1 MANAFIQFPK
11 GFLWGTATAAHQV
24 EGHNTNNNWAA
35 WEAQPNKIKNGHRSG
50 IACDWRGGRW
60 REDLDRAAAAG
71 QNTHRFSIEWSRIQP
86 APDQWD
92 GESVAFYREMIKGM
106 RERGLKPMLT
116 LHHFT
121 DPLWIAERA
130 GWENQETPKLFAAFV
145 SRIVD
150 ELKDLVEDWV
160 TINEPN
166 VVAYS
171 GYLTGDFPPGKQD
184 MKAAFSVMGNLVRG
198 HALAYHA
205 VHAAQKHASVGL
217 AINYRSFHPSTSNP
231 LDAWS
236 AKMQSRL
243 FNDTFARAA
252 VDGKLRLPFA
262 NQHIPEA
269 VATQDFL
276 GLNYYTRD
284 QVSFD
289 LTRPG
294 QFFGRNYYRKD
305 AERSTTGFLANEPLG
320 FREALKWAVGYAKP
334 VYITEN
340 GFEDDA
346 DTIRPRY
353 LAQHIHQL
361 WHYVNFNSSI
371 KGYYHWSL
379 VDNFEWERGW
389 TQRFGL
395 WGMDTQTQARVERG
409 SAGLFAQICRQNGLS
424 TAMLA
429 QYCPEVVE
437 KIFPD

>member
-24 EGHNTNNNWAA
+24 EGNNTNNNWAV

-50 IACDWRGGRW
+50 IACDWWGGRW

-92 GESVAFYREMIKGM
+92 SEAVAFYREMIKGM
-106 RERGLKPMLT
+106 LERGLKPMLT

-121 DPLWIAERA
+121 DPIWIGERG
-130 GWENQETPKLFAAFV
+130 GWENPETPKIFAIFV
-145 SRIVD
+145 ARIVD

-184 MKAAFSVMGNLVRG
+184 MKAAFAVMGNLIKG

-205 VHAAQKHASVGL
+205 IHSAQKNANAGL
-217 AINYRSFHPSTSNP
+217 AINYRSFHPATSNP

-252 VDGKLRLPFA
+252 VDGKVRLPFG
-262 NQHIPEA
+262 NQYIPEA

-294 QFFGRNYYRKD
+294 QFFGRNFYRAD

-320 FREALKWAVGYAKP
+320 FREALKWAVGYEKP

-340 GFEDDA
+340 GFEDDT
-346 DTIRPRY
+346 DTVRPRY
-353 LAQHIHQL
+353 LAEHIHQL

-395 WGMDTQTQARVERG
+395 WGLDTQTQARVERG
-409 SAGLFAQICRQNGLS
+409 SVGFFAQICRQNGLS
-424 TAMLA
+424 TAMLE
-429 QYCPEVVE
+429 QYCPEVAG